1 MYTRQ
6 CYIMRIFNS
15 GCRIIPKILL
25 LLINHTNL
33 IEMKIIIHTLAFAL
47 FLTHWA
53 FGQNN
58 DRVEAGI
65 DIGTGLKN
73 SNWAPSVLYHED
85 ATLGNLSWLRAGLG
99 IRAWG
104 YYGEATN
111 LLSQAG
117 APAANTLQFRKASV
131 NGVSF
136 IASVSIKAGRVE
148 IGANT
153 DLIGAAF
160 GSKRKAFY
168 PGTTNSP
175 GAGSPNYDQWIAA
188 RPVVFNTLP
197 LFLNNYNGQSE
208 IYARIMLTRRAGL
221 KIGCLFGQLAYVTK
235 NNDNGKV
242 LLDGRERR
250 FSDRY
255 QMPYVALTFPILQ

>member
-1 MYTRQ
+1 MQ
-6 CYIMRIFNS
+6 IFKS
-15 GCRIIPKILL
+15 GCRIISKILL
-25 LLINHTNL
+25 LLIKHTNL
-33 IEMKIIIHTLAFAL
+33 DKMKIIIHTLAFAL
-47 FLTHWA
+47 FLTHCT
-53 FGQNN
+53 FGQSN

-65 DIGTGLKN
+65 DIGTGFKSN
-73 SNWAPSVLYHED
+73 NWAPSVLYHED
-85 ATLGNLSWLRAGLG
+85 AMLGRLSWLRAGLG

-104 YYGEATN
+104 YYGEANN

-136 IASVSIKAGRVE
+136 IASVSIKAGRVD

-168 PGTTNSP
+168 PANVTSP
-175 GAGSPNYDQWIAA
+175 GSGSPNYDQWIAA

-208 IYARIMLTRRAGL
+208 IYARIMLTRKAGL
-221 KIGCLFGQLAYVTK
+221 KIGYLFGQLAYVTRN
-235 NNDNGKV
+235 NNDGKV